1 MSSGPRRAT
10 GPGRSSRRCARLG
23 STTVGPLLVRRR
35 RTDVEHLDLAAGAYL
50 LTAKLSLAQTS
61 SHSTIVASGLR
72 AGGLLD
78 RSKVILGR
86 TGMASGTTLEMML
99 GATLADRGT
108 ATVHCRYYFTAG
120 QSRPR
125 VRVSWIEISAV
136 QLESLTK
143 M

>member
-1 MSSGPRRAT
+1 
-10 GPGRSSRRCARLG
+10 
-23 STTVGPLLVRRR
+23 VRRR

-61 SHSTIVASGLR
+61 SHSTIVACGLR

-86 TGMASGTTLEMML
+86 TGMSSGTTLEMML
-99 GATLADRGT
+99 GATLADPGT
-108 ATVHCRYYFTAG
+108 ATVRCRYYIAAG

-125 VRVSWIEISAV
+125 VRASWVEISAV

-143 M
+143 Q